1 MYHTKHCTYRY
12 NTLYQLLKPCI
23 KNDFA
28 LTTSHNS
35 TRISTLIDVFFASKI
50 KIISFN
56 ILISPTLLQAGLYK
70 LIILSIYQ
78 RLRVKQ
84 FFFISSK
91 VHVLKNMKSNYHVDD
106 YTGGSDFHATFC
118 IPLVNIYAQML
129 LHSISH
135 GTTLYQI
142 TWCHSTQNN
151 IQVNK
156 IFTIITFDFLKSKW
170 GFKRIYLILH
180 FAIGIFRRSKC
191 SSRIEREENEISKY
205 RRHWRHIQVR

>member
-1 MYHTKHCTYRY
+1 MLQFKTACTIQ
-12 NTLYQLLKPCI
+12 NTAHIDITHFINFWNHVLKTILLWQQVK
-23 KNDFA
+23 
-28 LTTSHNS
+28 
-35 TRISTLIDVFFASKI
+35 TRQELAHLLMFFFASKI
-50 KIISFN
+50 KIISFI

-78 RLRVKQ
+78 SLRVKQ

-91 VHVLKNMKSNYHVDD
+91 VHVLKNMKSNYHVDE

-142 TWCHSTQNN
+142 TWCHITQNN

-156 IFTIITFDFLKSKW
+156 IFTIITFDFLNLNEGLNVYIWFCTSPLV
-170 GFKRIYLILH
+170 YL
-180 FAIGIFRRSKC
+180 GDRSV
-191 SSRIEREENEISKY
+191 
-205 RRHWRHIQVR
+205 HLA

>member
-1 MYHTKHCTYRY
+1 MLQFKTACTIQ
-12 NTLYQLLKPCI
+12 NTAHIDITHFINFWNHVLKTILLWQQVK
-23 KNDFA
+23 
-28 LTTSHNS
+28 
-35 TRISTLIDVFFASKI
+35 TRQELAHLLMFFFASKI

-78 RLRVKQ
+78 SLRVKQ

-91 VHVLKNMKSNYHVDD
+91 VHVLKNMKSNYHVDE

-142 TWCHSTQNN
+142 TWCHITQNN

-156 IFTIITFDFLKSKW
+156 IFTIITFDFLNLNEGLNVYIWFCTSPLV
-170 GFKRIYLILH
+170 YL
-180 FAIGIFRRSKC
+180 GDRSV
-191 SSRIEREENEISKY
+191 
-205 RRHWRHIQVR
+205 HLA

>member
-28 LTTSHNS
+28 LTTSQNS
-35 TRISTLIDVFFASKI
+35 TRISTLIDGFFASKI

-78 RLRVKQ
+78 SLRVKQ

-91 VHVLKNMKSNYHVDD
+91 VHVLQNMKSNYHVDE

-142 TWCHSTQNN
+142 TWCHITQNN

>member
-12 NTLYQLLKPCI
+12 NTLYQPLKPCI

-28 LTTSHNS
+28 LTTSHKS

-135 GTTLYQI
+135 GTTLYRI

-156 IFTIITFDFLKSKW
+156 IFTIITFDFLNLNEGLNVYIWFCTSPLV
-170 GFKRIYLILH
+170 YL
-180 FAIGIFRRSKC
+180 GDRSV
-191 SSRIEREENEISKY
+191 
-205 RRHWRHIQVR
+205 HLA

>member
-35 TRISTLIDVFFASKI
+35 TRISTLIDGFFASKI

-56 ILISPTLLQAGLYK
+56 ILISPTLLQVGLYK

-78 RLRVKQ
+78 SLRVKQ

-91 VHVLKNMKSNYHVDD
+91 VHVLKNMKSNYHVDE

-118 IPLVNIYAQML
+118 IPLVNIYAQMP

-151 IQVNK
+151 IQVNQ
-156 IFTIITFDFLKSKW
+156 IFTITFDFLNLNEGLNVYIWFCTSPLV
-170 GFKRIYLILH
+170 YLED
-180 FAIGIFRRSKC
+180 RSV
-191 SSRIEREENEISKY
+191 
-205 RRHWRHIQVR
+205 HLA

>member
-28 LTTSHNS
+28 LTTSQNS
-35 TRISTLIDVFFASKI
+35 TRISTLIDFFFASKI

-78 RLRVKQ
+78 SLRVKQ

-91 VHVLKNMKSNYHVDD
+91 VHVLKNMKSNYHVDE

>member
-1 MYHTKHCTYRY
+1 MLQFKTACTIQ
-12 NTLYQLLKPCI
+12 NTAHIDITHFINFWNHVLKTILLWQQVK
-23 KNDFA
+23 
-28 LTTSHNS
+28 
-35 TRISTLIDVFFASKI
+35 TRQELAHLLMFFFASKI

-78 RLRVKQ
+78 SLRVKQ

-91 VHVLKNMKSNYHVDD
+91 VHVLQNMKSNYHVDE

-142 TWCHSTQNN
+142 TWCHITQNN

-156 IFTIITFDFLKSKW
+156 IFTIITFDFLNLNEGLNVYIWFCTSPLV
-170 GFKRIYLILH
+170 YL
-180 FAIGIFRRSKC
+180 GDRSV
-191 SSRIEREENEISKY
+191 
-205 RRHWRHIQVR
+205 HLA

>member
-91 VHVLKNMKSNYHVDD
+91 VHVLKNMKSNYHVDE

-156 IFTIITFDFLKSKW
+156 IFTIITFDFLNLNEGLNVYIWFCTSPLV
-170 GFKRIYLILH
+170 YL
-180 FAIGIFRRSKC
+180 GDRSV
-191 SSRIEREENEISKY
+191 
-205 RRHWRHIQVR
+205 HLA

>member
-135 GTTLYQI
+135 GTTLYRI

-156 IFTIITFDFLKSKW
+156 IFTIITFDFLNLNEGLNVYIWFCTSPLV
-170 GFKRIYLILH
+170 YL
-180 FAIGIFRRSKC
+180 GDRSV
-191 SSRIEREENEISKY
+191 
-205 RRHWRHIQVR
+205 HLA

>member
-23 KNDFA
+23 KNDIS
-28 LTTSHNS
+28 LTTSQNS
-35 TRISTLIDVFFASKI
+35 TRISTLTDVFFASKI

-56 ILISPTLLQAGLYK
+56 ILISPTLLQAGLHK
-70 LIILSIYQ
+70 LIMLSIYQ
-78 RLRVKQ
+78 SLRVKQ

-129 LHSISH
+129 LHSIPH

-142 TWCHSTQNN
+142 TWCHITQNN

-156 IFTIITFDFLKSKW
+156 IFTIINFDFLNLNEGLNVYIWFCTSPLV
-170 GFKRIYLILH
+170 YL
-180 FAIGIFRRSKC
+180 GDRSV
-191 SSRIEREENEISKY
+191 
-205 RRHWRHIQVR
+205 HLA

>member
-12 NTLYQLLKPCI
+12 NTLYQPLKPCI

-28 LTTSHNS
+28 LTTSHKS

-91 VHVLKNMKSNYHVDD
+91 VHVLKNMKSKYHVDD

-156 IFTIITFDFLKSKW
+156 IFTIITFDFLNLNEGLNVYIWFCTSPLV
-170 GFKRIYLILH
+170 YL
-180 FAIGIFRRSKC
+180 GDRSV
-191 SSRIEREENEISKY
+191 
-205 RRHWRHIQVR
+205 HLA

>member
-1 MYHTKHCTYRY
+1 MLQFKTACTIQ
-12 NTLYQLLKPCI
+12 NTAHIDITHFINFWNHVLKTILLWQQVK
-23 KNDFA
+23 
-28 LTTSHNS
+28 
-35 TRISTLIDVFFASKI
+35 TRQELAHLLMFFFASKI

-78 RLRVKQ
+78 SLRVKQ

-91 VHVLKNMKSNYHVDD
+91 VHVLKNMKSNYHVDE

-142 TWCHSTQNN
+142 TWCHITQNN
-151 IQVNK
+151 IQVN
-156 IFTIITFDFLKSKW
+156 
-170 GFKRIYLILH
+170 
-180 FAIGIFRRSKC
+180 
-191 SSRIEREENEISKY
+191 
-205 RRHWRHIQVR
+205 

>member
-28 LTTSHNS
+28 LTTSQNS
-35 TRISTLIDVFFASKI
+35 TRISTLIDFFFASKI

-118 IPLVNIYAQML
+118 KSPRKHIRTNATTFYFAWDNSLSNNMMSHYTEQYTSQSNIY
-129 LHSISH
+129 
-135 GTTLYQI
+135 
-142 TWCHSTQNN
+142 NN
-151 IQVNK
+151 N
-156 IFTIITFDFLKSKW
+156 FWFFKSKW

>member
-1 MYHTKHCTYRY
+1 MLQFKTACTIQ
-12 NTLYQLLKPCI
+12 NTAHIDITHFINFWNHVLKTILLWQQV
-23 KNDFA
+23 
-28 LTTSHNS
+28 TTRQELAH
-35 TRISTLIDVFFASKI
+35 LLMFFFASKI

-118 IPLVNIYAQML
+118 KSPRKHIRTNA
-129 LHSISH
+129 
-135 GTTLYQI
+135 TTFYFAWDNSL
-142 TWCHSTQNN
+142 SNN
-151 IQVNK
+151 MMSQY
-156 IFTIITFDFLKSKW
+156 TEQYTS
-170 GFKRIYLILH
+170 
-180 FAIGIFRRSKC
+180 
-191 SSRIEREENEISKY
+191 
-205 RRHWRHIQVR
+205 Q

>member
-1 MYHTKHCTYRY
+1 MLQFKTACTIQ
-12 NTLYQLLKPCI
+12 NTAHIDITHFINFWNHVLKTILLWQQVK
-23 KNDFA
+23 
-28 LTTSHNS
+28 
-35 TRISTLIDVFFASKI
+35 TRQELAHLLMFFFASKI

-78 RLRVKQ
+78 SLRVKQ

-91 VHVLKNMKSNYHVDD
+91 VHVLQNMKSNYHVDE

-142 TWCHSTQNN
+142 TWCHITQNN

-156 IFTIITFDFLKSKW
+156 IFTIITFDFLNLNEGLNVYIWFCTSLLV
-170 GFKRIYLILH
+170 YL
-180 FAIGIFRRSKC
+180 RDRSV
-191 SSRIEREENEISKY
+191 
-205 RRHWRHIQVR
+205 HLA

>member
-12 NTLYQLLKPCI
+12 NTLYQPLKPCI

-28 LTTSHNS
+28 LTTSHKS

-118 IPLVNIYAQML
+118 KSPRKHIRTNA
-129 LHSISH
+129 
-135 GTTLYQI
+135 TTFYFAWDNSL
-142 TWCHSTQNN
+142 SNN
-151 IQVNK
+151 MMSQY
-156 IFTIITFDFLKSKW
+156 TEQYTS
-170 GFKRIYLILH
+170 
-180 FAIGIFRRSKC
+180 
-191 SSRIEREENEISKY
+191 
-205 RRHWRHIQVR
+205 Q

>member
-78 RLRVKQ
+78 SLRVKQ

-91 VHVLKNMKSNYHVDD
+91 VHVLQNMKSNYHVDD

-142 TWCHSTQNN
+142 TWCHITQNN

>member
-28 LTTSHNS
+28 LTTSQNS
-35 TRISTLIDVFFASKI
+35 TRISTLIDFFFASKI

-56 ILISPTLLQAGLYK
+56 ISISPTLLQAGLYK

-78 RLRVKQ
+78 SLRGKQ

-91 VHVLKNMKSNYHVDD
+91 VHVLKNMKSNYHVDE

-118 IPLVNIYAQML
+118 ILLVNIYAQML

-135 GTTLYQI
+135 GATLYQI
-142 TWCHSTQNN
+142 TWCHITQNN

-156 IFTIITFDFLKSKW
+156 IFTIITFDFLNLNEGLNVYIWFCTSPLV
-170 GFKRIYLILH
+170 YL
-180 FAIGIFRRSKC
+180 GDRSV
-191 SSRIEREENEISKY
+191 
-205 RRHWRHIQVR
+205 HLA

>member
-156 IFTIITFDFLKSKW
+156 IFTIITFDFLNLNEGLNVYIWFCTSPLV
-170 GFKRIYLILH
+170 YL
-180 FAIGIFRRSKC
+180 GDRSV
-191 SSRIEREENEISKY
+191 
-205 RRHWRHIQVR
+205 HLA

>member
-12 NTLYQLLKPCI
+12 NTLYQPLKPCI

-28 LTTSHNS
+28 LTTSHKS

-91 VHVLKNMKSNYHVDD
+91 VHVLKNMKSKYHVDD

-118 IPLVNIYAQML
+118 IPLVNIYAQMP

>member
-35 TRISTLIDVFFASKI
+35 TRISTLTDVFFASKI

-156 IFTIITFDFLKSKW
+156 IFTIITFDFLNLNEGLNVYIWFCTSPLV
-170 GFKRIYLILH
+170 YL
-180 FAIGIFRRSKC
+180 GDRSV
-191 SSRIEREENEISKY
+191 
-205 RRHWRHIQVR
+205 HLA

>member
-28 LTTSHNS
+28 LTTSQNS
-35 TRISTLIDVFFASKI
+35 TRISSLIDGFFASKI

-70 LIILSIYQ
+70 LIMLSIYQ
-78 RLRVKQ
+78 SLRVKQ

-91 VHVLKNMKSNYHVDD
+91 VHVLKNMKSNYHVDE

-142 TWCHSTQNN
+142 TWCHITQNN

-156 IFTIITFDFLKSKW
+156 IFTIITFDFLNLNEGLNVYIWFCTSPLV
-170 GFKRIYLILH
+170 YL
-180 FAIGIFRRSKC
+180 GDRSV
-191 SSRIEREENEISKY
+191 
-205 RRHWRHIQVR
+205 HLA

>member
-35 TRISTLIDVFFASKI
+35 TRISTLTDVFFASKI

-135 GTTLYQI
+135 GTTLYRI

-156 IFTIITFDFLKSKW
+156 IFTIITFDFLNLNEGLNVYIWFCTSPLV
-170 GFKRIYLILH
+170 YL
-180 FAIGIFRRSKC
+180 GDRSV
-191 SSRIEREENEISKY
+191 
-205 RRHWRHIQVR
+205 HLA

>member
-35 TRISTLIDVFFASKI
+35 TRISTLIDGFFASKI

-78 RLRVKQ
+78 SLRVKQ

-91 VHVLKNMKSNYHVDD
+91 VHVLQNMKSNYHVDE

-142 TWCHSTQNN
+142 TWCHITQNN

-156 IFTIITFDFLKSKW
+156 IFTIITFDFLNLNEGLNVYIWFCTSPLV
-170 GFKRIYLILH
+170 YL
-180 FAIGIFRRSKC
+180 GDRSV
-191 SSRIEREENEISKY
+191 
-205 RRHWRHIQVR
+205 HLA

>member
-28 LTTSHNS
+28 LTTSQNS
-35 TRISTLIDVFFASKI
+35 TRISTLIDGFFASKI

-78 RLRVKQ
+78 SLRVKQ

-91 VHVLKNMKSNYHVDD
+91 VHVLQNMKSNYHVDE

-142 TWCHSTQNN
+142 TWCHITQNN

-156 IFTIITFDFLKSKW
+156 IFTIITFDFLNLNEGLNVYIWFCTSPLV
-170 GFKRIYLILH
+170 YL
-180 FAIGIFRRSKC
+180 GDRSV
-191 SSRIEREENEISKY
+191 
-205 RRHWRHIQVR
+205 HLA

>member
-28 LTTSHNS
+28 LTTSQNS
-35 TRISTLIDVFFASKI
+35 TRISTLIDFFFASKI

-78 RLRVKQ
+78 SLRVKQ

-91 VHVLKNMKSNYHVDD
+91 VHVLKNMKSNYHVDE

-142 TWCHSTQNN
+142 TWCHITQNN

-156 IFTIITFDFLKSKW
+156 IFTIITFDFLNLNEGLNVYIWFCTSPLV
-170 GFKRIYLILH
+170 YL
-180 FAIGIFRRSKC
+180 GDRSV
-191 SSRIEREENEISKY
+191 
-205 RRHWRHIQVR
+205 HLA

>member
-1 MYHTKHCTYRY
+1 M
-12 NTLYQLLKPCI
+12 KPCI

-28 LTTSHNS
+28 LTTSQNS
-35 TRISTLIDVFFASKI
+35 TRISTLIDFFFASKI

-78 RLRVKQ
+78 SLRVKQ
-84 FFFISSK
+84 FFYISSK
-91 VHVLKNMKSNYHVDD
+91 VHVLKNMKSNYHVDE

-142 TWCHSTQNN
+142 T
-151 IQVNK
+151 
-156 IFTIITFDFLKSKW
+156 
-170 GFKRIYLILH
+170 
-180 FAIGIFRRSKC
+180 
-191 SSRIEREENEISKY
+191 
-205 RRHWRHIQVR
+205 

>member
-1 MYHTKHCTYRY
+1 MLQFKTACTIQ
-12 NTLYQLLKPCI
+12 NTAHIDITHFINFWNHVLKTILLWQQVK
-23 KNDFA
+23 
-28 LTTSHNS
+28 
-35 TRISTLIDVFFASKI
+35 TRQELAHLLMFFFASKI

-78 RLRVKQ
+78 SLRVKQ

-91 VHVLKNMKSNYHVDD
+91 VHVLQNMKSNYHVDE

-142 TWCHSTQNN
+142 TWCHITQNN
-151 IQVNK
+151 IQVNQ
-156 IFTIITFDFLKSKW
+156 IFTIITFDFLNLNEGLNVYIWFCTSLLV
-170 GFKRIYLILH
+170 YL
-180 FAIGIFRRSKC
+180 RDRSV
-191 SSRIEREENEISKY
+191 
-205 RRHWRHIQVR
+205 HLA